1 MVYEVVCTCGFEF
14 LRTFVRI
21 VRMDEFFPAVVL
33 SYQSFDVKCL
43 LISWDLCVYRYNKRM
58 EKKIGGVWFSPLIN
72 RLTPRREKLFT
83 KT

>member
-14 LRTFVRI
+14 LRTLVRI

-43 LISWDLCVYRYNKRM
+43 LISWDLRVYRYAR
-58 EKKIGGVWFSPLIN
+58 EWKKNS
-72 RLTPRREKLFT
+72 
-83 KT
+83 

>member
-14 LRTFVRI
+14 LRTLVRI

-43 LISWDLCVYRYNKRM
+43 LISWDLRVIYTFTRYAR
-58 EKKIGGVWFSPLIN
+58 EWKKKFVTYGFHP
-72 RLTPRREKLFT
+72 
-83 KT
+83 

>member
-14 LRTFVRI
+14 LRTLVRI

-43 LISWDLCVYRYNKRM
+43 LISWDFRVYRYAR
-58 EKKIGGVWFSPLIN
+58 EWKKKFVTYGFHP
-72 RLTPRREKLFT
+72 
-83 KT
+83 